1 MAMQLGQGDT
11 GHLIIVSD
19 SPFPSEVKRVEYF
32 RDQKLFNI
40 VFSDESHPGDM
51 SELELP
57 DDIDHI
63 VRRSPA
69 QIVIM
74 NVSDPEDVENYEVPL
89 VHVGI

>member
-19 SPFPSEVKRVEYF
+19 NPFPSAVRRVEYF

-40 VFSDESHPGDM
+40 VFIDDEHPGDM

-57 DDIDHI
+57 DDIDEI
-63 VRRSPA
+63 VKSSPSD
-69 QIVIM
+69 IVIL
-74 NVSDPEDVENYEVPL
+74 NVADPDNIENYEVPL
-89 VHVGI
+89 VQVGV